1 MLHRSG
7 LEAVLINS
15 QHNFSWITGGASN
28 GIDLGRDAGAAS
40 ILVCSN
46 GRRYLLTNNIEMQR
60 MVEEQVSISD
70 FEPIEY
76 HWRDEKSSTA
86 FVLYKAKQL
95 VAGEI
100 AGDTTIESKIAE
112 CRYSLTE
119 PERARFRELG
129 RDAGKA
135 MTRTIENVSPGLS
148 EIEIAEVLRHE
159 FAKDEI
165 ASIVTLVAADER
177 IAKYRHPIPTVNR
190 WDKELLLV
198 ICAKRHG
205 LVASLSRVLT
215 VGRPGDDL
223 RQKTDAAAFV
233 HASLLNATK
242 CGALGQELYAVAQV
256 AYEQCGYGNEIDLHH
271 QGGAAGYR
279 TRDWVAHPACRESVQ
294 PYQAFAW
301 NPSITGTKV
310 EETCIVD
317 DDGVEIITAV
327 PGQPSITTL
336 IDGHEYHS
344 PGIISI

>member
-76 HWRDEKSSTA
+76 HWRDEKASTA
-86 FVLYKAKQL
+86 FVLDKAKQL

-100 AGDTTIESKIAE
+100 AGDTTLESQIAE

-148 EIEIAEVLRHE
+148 EIEIALVLRHE

-242 CGALGQELYAVAQV
+242 CGAVGHELYAVAQV

-279 TRDWVAHPACRESVQ
+279 TRDWVAHPASRESVQ

-310 EETCIVD
+310 EETCIV